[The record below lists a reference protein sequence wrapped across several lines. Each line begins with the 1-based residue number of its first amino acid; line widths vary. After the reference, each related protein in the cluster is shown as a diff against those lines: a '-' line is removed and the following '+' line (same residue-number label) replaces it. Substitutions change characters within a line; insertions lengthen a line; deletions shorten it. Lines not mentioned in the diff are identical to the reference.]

1 MITNIPPR
9 FIVIDDKKEHFEP
22 IVEAF
27 KEMGTSCNG
36 VQYDEE
42 NRTHLNPLYYKGVRF
57 LFTDL
62 HLNPTGSSE
71 KSHYGTI
78 ISILEEVVNK
88 ENGPYI
94 LVLWT
99 AYPDKCMGLKD
110 YIEEYINSNNS
121 EGIEKN
127 HWRPIYITSLAKEK
141 YGINENSKISYDK
154 IKLLQ
159 DDIQR
164 ILNSIPQLNL
174 LFQWESD
181 IITSAAKTINEI
193 ISLNIEIKE
202 ETPSINQSNT
212 HSKPSLDILDD
223 RDIFYKNN
231 ISKLDTIFSHIAK
244 ETVGESHVSSDPKK
258 SFNLSVLP
266 ILFDNILNAK
276 DDKNETFW
284 NEAITRHTEK
294 TKITHNKDIGKF
306 NRILHLSLSENES
319 IRETD
324 WGAVIELSETYSKEL
339 CENLF
344 QIETITDLFNKE
356 FNICGTKIN
365 LESIKIKP
373 ILVRVGAACD
383 YAQNKELLIPYI
395 IGYKISSNDFSSSMK
410 EKLNKL
416 DKEQSLWLSPLFYQ
430 ENGNEELFYILLK
443 LPLKIMLK
451 KDFFEDKSE
460 NITISYRIREQLLTH
475 LIHNIANYSSR
486 VGFNQLR

>member
-22 IVEAF
+22 IIEAF

-36 VQYDEE
+36 IQYDEE
-42 NRTHLNPLYYKGVRF
+42 NETHLNPIYYKGVRF

-62 HLNPTGSSE
+62 HLNPTGSSDN
-71 KSHYGTI
+71 SHYATI
-78 ISILEEVVNK
+78 INILKKVINK
-88 ENGPYI
+88 ESGPYI
-94 LVLWT
+94 LILWT
-99 AYPDKCMGLKD
+99 AYPNKC
-110 YIEEYINSNNS
+110 IEFKNYINEFITKDTENT
-121 EGIEKN
+121 
-127 HWRPIYITSLAKEK
+127 HWRPILITSLAKEN
-141 YGINENSKISYDK
+141 YGINKESSITPEK
-154 IKLLQ
+154 IKNLQ
-159 DDIQR
+159 RDIQK
-164 ILNSIPQLNL
+164 ILDNTPQLNL

-181 IITSAAKTINEI
+181 IISSAYKTINEI
-193 ISLNIEIKE
+193 ASLNIEIKE
-202 ETPSINQSNT
+202 ENIQSNKDNSQSS
-212 HSKPSLDILDD
+212 SKDGDA
-223 RDIFYKNN
+223 FYTKN
-231 ISKLDTIFSHIAK
+231 IIKLDTIFSHITK
-244 ETVGESHVSSDPKK
+244 ETVGQSHVSSNPKK
-258 SFNLSVLP
+258 SFNLSALP
-266 ILFDNILNAK
+266 ILFDNILNS
-276 DDKNETFW
+276 KNHENDTFW
-284 NEAITRHTEK
+284 NKAITKHTQK
-294 TKITHNKDIGKF
+294 TKISDNKDIGKF
-306 NRILHLSLSENES
+306 NRMLHLSLSQNES
-319 IRETD
+319 IEGID

-344 QIETITDLFNKE
+344 QIKTITDLFDKE

-410 EKLNKL
+410 DKLNKL